1 MNDDKN
7 LLGRVI
13 ALALILGAAYGAQ
26 AIARGGFSC
35 PLGGIRCG
43 MSIPAA
49 NPAPAVDLEAAPVE
63 PAAPVEKEKP
73 GEDEDA
79 TLEKK
84 APVLPPMA
92 PGKNETR

>member
-13 ALALILGAAYGAQ
+13 ALALILGAAYGAS
-26 AIARGGFSC
+26 AIAHGGFSC
-35 PLGGIRCG
+35 PFGEAGRCV

-49 NPAPAVDLEAAPVE
+49 APAPAVDTKEAPVEAAPVE
-63 PAAPVEKEKP
+63 KDS
-73 GEDEDA
+73 EDEDA

-84 APVLPPMA
+84 APVVPPA
-92 PGKNETR
+92 PAEKTK